1 MGKVSHR
8 LYINYFKIRVS
19 DKLGKD
25 RFGLTIYN
33 RGYFLF
39 CNVLYELGLDT
50 ECRKVAEK
58 VDSAAEKTCAAYY
71 LVPCFKNVQKRH
83 RYCCH
88 A

>member
-58 VDSAAEKTCAAYY
+58 VDSAAEKSCTA
-71 LVPCFKNVQKRH
+71 
-83 RYCCH
+83 
-88 A
+88 